1 MKMVILKASD
11 IEAVEEKAEA
21 LLESSSFDTKKHNEQ
36 LVAQEK
42 SFSLTLTVIK
52 IRLFLKLR

>member
-11 IEAVEEKAEA
+11 IEAVEEKAEG
-21 LLESSSFDTKKHNEQ
+21 LLESSSFETKKHNEQ

-42 SFSLTLTVIK
+42 SFSLNFNSTRNI
-52 IRLFLKLR
+52 